1 MNIAYGYEHVRDRAS
16 GGLFRWRN
24 EASLAEKVMASMFF
38 AVLMAL
44 AAQMRFVLP
53 FTPVPFTGQ
62 VLVVLVGAVC
72 LGRFGTV
79 SQCMY
84 LGMGASFGW
93 FTGLVGSAAFIG
105 VTGGYLIGFVLASMF
120 LGEVVERKI
129 SWNIGSL
136 SMAMVAAVGIIYTCG
151 VLQMSAVLDM
161 DLMSAFIAG
170 AVPFVAVDGMKIA
183 MAVAIS
189 SVLVPN
195 GK

>member
-1 MNIAYGYEHVRDRAS
+1 MNIAYGYERIRDSAS

-24 EASLAEKVMASMFF
+24 EANLAEKVMASVFF

-72 LGRFGTV
+72 LGRFGAL

-93 FTGLVGSAAFIG
+93 FSGLVGSAAFMG
-105 VTGGYLIGFVLASMF
+105 VTGGYLIGFVLASVI
-120 LGEVVERKI
+120 LGEIVERKR
-129 SWNIGSL
+129 SWSVGSL
-136 SMAMVAAVGIIYTCG
+136 SMAMVAAVGVIYACG
-151 VLQMSAVLDM
+151 VVQMATVLDM
-161 DLMSAFIAG
+161 DLMSAFVIG
-170 AVPFVAVDGMKIA
+170 AVPFAAVDGIKIA
-183 MAVAIS
+183 MAIAIS
-189 SVLVPN
+189 SVLVP
-195 GK
+195 GRK

>member
-1 MNIAYGYEHVRDRAS
+1 MNIAYGYEQVRDRAS

-24 EASLAEKVMASMFF
+24 EAGLAEKVMASIFF
-38 AVLMAL
+38 AFLMAL

-72 LGRFGTV
+72 LGRFGTL

-93 FTGLVGSAAFIG
+93 FSGLVGSAALMS
-105 VTGGYLIGFVLASMF
+105 VTGGYLIGFVLASAF
-120 LGEVVERKI
+120 LGEIVERKG
-129 SWNIGSL
+129 SWSTFSL
-136 SMAMVAAVGIIYTCG
+136 SLAMIASVGIIYASG
-151 VLQMSAVLDM
+151 VIFMSAILNM
-161 DLMSAFIAG
+161 DLVSAFLVG
-170 AVPFVAVDGMKIA
+170 AVPFAAVDGIKIS

-189 SVLVPN
+189 SILVP
-195 GK
+195 GRK